1 MNQTEE
7 NPEQAIFAVYCMI
20 GDWLLAEFWLSQ
32 FRKCINFDFQLH
44 NYCDTIE
51 QVGFTIIGFQQTDS
65 FMISS
70 GFASSA
76 SQVRPTVRTYR
87 RSCFMSVDFRLLCS
101 LFF

>member
-1 MNQTEE
+1 MYATEVASLDFIVLHRDFTTAILPNHTRYSYQTEE

-51 QVGFTIIGFQQTDS
+51 QVGFMIIAFHQA
-65 FMISS
+65 I
-70 GFASSA
+70 
-76 SQVRPTVRTYR
+76 P
-87 RSCFMSVDFRLLCS
+87 L
-101 LFF
+101 